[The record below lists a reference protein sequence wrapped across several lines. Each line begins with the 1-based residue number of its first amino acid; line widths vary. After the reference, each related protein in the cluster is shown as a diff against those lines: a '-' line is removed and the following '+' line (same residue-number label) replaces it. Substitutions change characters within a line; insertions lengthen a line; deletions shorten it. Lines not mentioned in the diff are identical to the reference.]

1 MRSKLW
7 LQYYNIICF
16 DLTFDSIFKDR
27 VLIEYNEMKKVLYL
41 DASVK
46 SKDKA
51 QIVVELFN
59 VKLDTCSTVLF
70 QRFDNDWGEYI
81 DVEINDLQNKD
92 KVKVK
97 IRQDNQDCGSV
108 QVNLSVSPLLYSL
121 ISLYLSPLPPGAYF
135 FRPYLGGGGGGLF
148 IFW

>member
-121 ISLYLSPLPPGAYF
+121 ISLYLSPLPPGAYLF
-135 FRPYLGGGGGGLF
+135 FGK
-148 IFW
+148 II